1 MGKDPERKDSARFA
15 AIKGATIAQ
24 VKAIAK
30 GVESL
35 AIPKDDE
42 LDATGR
48 LVLEKKR
55 LTAAIN
61 VAQAKIKQI
70 DETLEK
76 AKKNGE
82 A

>member
-1 MGKDPERKDSARFA
+1 M
-15 AIKGATIAQ
+15 T
-24 VKAIAK
+24 V
-30 GVESL
+30 
-35 AIPKDDE
+35 PKDDE

-48 LVLEKKR
+48 LLLEKKR
-55 LTAAIN
+55 LTAAITT
-61 VAQAKIKQI
+61 AQAKIKQI

>member
-1 MGKDPERKDSARFA
+1 MALFRRRFM
-15 AIKGATIAQ
+15 T
-24 VKAIAK
+24 V
-30 GVESL
+30 
-35 AIPKDDE
+35 PKDDE

-48 LVLEKKR
+48 LLLEKKR
-55 LTAAIN
+55 LTAAITT
-61 VAQAKIKQI
+61 AQAKIKQI